1 MSEASDQFFLEHDKR
16 ITKQVC
22 KILLFLTLVFP
33 VLLLLSFLKVFRVTP
48 AELSVTIPFGC
59 ICTILPTVLLKLGI
73 SLQKLKYISVIS
85 IALIVALLST
95 NIHLGIYISYT
106 VAVTISCMFIDVKF
120 TKFMAILGYICMIV
134 ARFIL
139 SYTNDLPAG
148 YTPFKHFLAFSLG
161 FSLEYFMI
169 ALILINITKLARNY
183 LESLHDSEK
192 VKKVIE
198 QCEIASSNLTDA
210 VDNLHISLAESQKST
225 DAISASAEE
234 TLCTY
239 KSNQSYMN
247 ETVQSIH
254 KMGEVMEHIMKGTDE
269 LGQVSEKTYK
279 STKAYVKIMDQA
291 VTNMNTI
298 EDATT
303 ATKEALEILQQNMA
317 NIEAFTTD
325 IEAIASQTNL
335 LALNASIEAAKAG
348 DNGRGFAV
356 VADQVRKLAEESKAS
371 VVHITSNVS
380 AVKSS
385 LQTVHDSVLKSSD
398 SIESG
403 INFIKNAKE
412 EAVHLGDIQENS
424 KQVVEQITK
433 DCSSSKDYVSEV
445 IDMSENMNSL
455 MSRAEVM
462 ITEIT
467 ENLSKQNELVGEMN
481 MMFENVNS
489 VSDRLNT
496 IIEQERQENNQWKF

>member
-22 KILLFLTLVFP
+22 KILLILTLVFP
-33 VLLLLSFLKVFRVTP
+33 ALLLLSIAKVFRITP
-48 AELSVTIPFGC
+48 AELSIMIPIGC
-59 ICTILPTVLLKLGI
+59 VCTILPTILLKLGI

-85 IALIVALLST
+85 IAFVVALLAT
-95 NIHLGIYISYT
+95 NINLGVYISYT

-120 TKFMAILGYICMIV
+120 TKFMSVLGYICMIV

-139 SYTNDLPAG
+139 AYTNDLPAG
-148 YTPFKHFLAFSLG
+148 YTPFRHFVAFSLG

-183 LESLHDSEK
+183 LESLHNSEK
-192 VKKVIE
+192 VKKVVE
-198 QCEIASSNLTDA
+198 QCEIASTNLTDA

-234 TLCTY
+234 TLSTY
-239 KSNQSYMN
+239 KNNQSYME

-254 KMGEVMEHIMKGTDE
+254 KMGEVMEDIMRGTDE
-269 LGQVSEKTYK
+269 LGQVSEMTYT
-279 STKAYVKIMDQA
+279 STKAYTKIMDEA
-291 VTNMNTI
+291 VSNMNMI
-298 EDATT
+298 EEATA
-303 ATKEALEILQQNMA
+303 ATKEALEILQQNMT

-325 IEAIASQTNL
+325 IESIASQTNL
-335 LALNASIEAAKAG
+335 LALNASIEAARAG

-356 VADQVRKLAEESKAS
+356 VADQVRKLAEESKNS

-385 LQTVHDSVLKSSD
+385 LQTVHDSVRKSSD
-398 SIESG
+398 SIETG
-403 INFIKNAKE
+403 IRFIKNAKE
-412 EAVHLGDIQENS
+412 EAVHLGEIQENS
-424 KQVVEQITK
+424 KQVVDQITK
-433 DCSSSKDYVSEV
+433 DCTSSKDYVNEV
-445 IDMSENMNSL
+445 IEMSENMNSL

-467 ENLSKQNELVGEMN
+467 ENLSKQNVLVADMN
-481 MMFENVNS
+481 SMFENVNS
-489 VSDRLNT
+489 VSNHLNR
-496 IIEQERQENNQWKF
+496 IIDQERKEGE